1 MIKRKLQDLTACCAY
16 QVNFLHAKEHDW
28 REFRRQY
35 EVLEEIGRGGFGV
48 VYAGT
53 RIADEATV
61 AIKFI
66 EHRHV
71 REWTL
76 AGSHLIPSEVSHL
89 ECCSDVPGCIK
100 LYDWFANSKGFV
112 VIMERPKDACDVFD
126 LVTRYGRLDEETA
139 RSIFLQVVE
148 TVCQMYARHGLIHRD
163 IKDENII
170 VSMETGEVRLVDF
183 GATAAAEKAVKKEF
197 QGTRSYC
204 PPEWFRMLQYLP
216 LEATS
221 WSLGVLLYI
230 LVTGTL
236 PFKNEVQACLGSIAF
251 PSYLSKEICQLIKR
265 CLCTVPSQRATLA
278 EISGHSWLAHPLPLY
293 EETFEEYLDAKL
305 KPKTKKSLARDL
317 SMEENRLLEDRII
330 MGADSRDEREATL
343 TDDCRMRRE
352 STEYLEAFTSLPRL
366 DCSTE
371 ALSRLASKYDN
382 VSASSLADYYSLSSF
397 ATAAESFSNLHEE
410 EESEPALDELSD
422 SSTRLTK
429 ARSLSAYSLSR
440 RRRSI
445 LPRSSFERELDTVEE
460 SDLSQHDDPP
470 LLSSASFIP
479 SISESFSLPPSL
491 LQEMRE
497 REPSVETPETPMNG
511 YANHSFYRDS
521 PPPAVLQAV
530 QPHHHH
536 HQEHQDHHHEQRHL
550 QQLQHVQLQPPP
562 SPAPTAAAPPHKP
575 QPLSPVAMTYH
586 RRLSR
591 EQQQPPSPSP
601 VRPRFSLEM
610 ESDSRRFSTD
620 METIAPI
627 RVISRMRPLFVSE
640 APPALAVFAAPNC

>member
-1 MIKRKLQDLTACCAY
+1 MIVFTKLRVQSRRVKRMIKRKLQDLTACCAY
-16 QVNFLHAKEHDW
+16 QVNFLHAKVHDW

-35 EVLEEIGRGGFGV
+35 EVCEEIGRGGFGV

-53 RIADEATV
+53 RISDEATV

-71 REWTL
+71 REWTV

-89 ECCSDVPGCIK
+89 EVCADVPGCIK

-112 VIMERPKDACDVFD
+112 VVMERPKECCDVFD
-126 LVTRYGRLDEETA
+126 LVSRYGRLDEDTA

-230 LVTGTL
+230 LVTGSL
-236 PFKNEVQACLGSIAF
+236 PFKNEVQACLGSINF
-251 PSYLSKEICQLIKR
+251 PSYLSKELCQLIKR
-265 CLCTVPSQRATLA
+265 CLCTVPTQRASLL
-278 EISGHSWLAHPLPLY
+278 EIRGHSWLSHPLPIY
-293 EETFEEYLDAKL
+293 EETFQEYLDAKL
-305 KPKTKKSLARDL
+305 KPKTIKKPLNRDQ

-330 MGADSRDEREATL
+330 VGEEKDRNERESTIGD
-343 TDDCRMRRE
+343 DDCRMRRE

-366 DCSTE
+366 NSSTDCL
-371 ALSRLASKYDN
+371 ARLASKYDN
-382 VSASSLADYYSLSSF
+382 VSASSLADYFSLSSF
-397 ATAAESFSNLHEE
+397 ATANESFSNIHDECE
-410 EESEPALDELSD
+410 AAIEELSEC
-422 SSTRLTK
+422 SSRLAK

-440 RRRSI
+440 RRRSL

-460 SDLSQHDDPP
+460 TDNSLLEDAP
-470 LLSSASFIP
+470 LLPSASFVA
-479 SISESFSLPPSL
+479 SITESFSLPPNIL
-491 LQEMRE
+491 AAMRE
-497 REPSVETPETPMNG
+497 RAPSPDSELG
-511 YANHSFYRDS
+511 YSNNSFYRDT
-521 PPPAVLQAV
+521 PPPSDDASDSCPV
-530 QPHHHH
+530 
-536 HQEHQDHHHEQRHL
+536 
-550 QQLQHVQLQPPP
+550 PP
-562 SPAPTAAAPPHKP
+562 SPAPVWSTTAKP
-575 QPLSPVAMTYH
+575 QLSPPAITY
-586 RRLSR
+586 RRR
-591 EQQQPPSPSP
+591 FEQAPPSPAP
-601 VRPRFSLEM
+601 RPRFSLEV
-610 ESDSRRFSTD
+610 E
-620 METIAPI
+620 APVK
-627 RVISRMRPLFVSE
+627 VISRMRPLFVSE
-640 APPALAVFAAPNC
+640 APPTLQVFAAPGC

>member
-1 MIKRKLQDLTACCAY
+1 MLVFTKLKMQKRRVARMIKRKLQDLTACCAY

-35 EVLEEIGRGGFGV
+35 EVQEEIGRGGFGV

-53 RIADEATV
+53 RISDEATV

-71 REWTL
+71 REWTV

-89 ECCSDVPGCIK
+89 EVCGDVPGCIK

-139 RSIFLQVVE
+139 RSIFHQVVE

-170 VSMETGEVRLVDF
+170 VSLETGEVRLVDF

-216 LEATS
+216 LEATA

-278 EISGHSWLAHPLPLY
+278 EIRGHSWLSHPLPLY

-305 KPKTKKSLARDL
+305 KPKTKKSLNRDV
-317 SMEENRLLEDRII
+317 SIEENRLLEDRII
-330 MGADSRDEREATL
+330 VGNDSREDRESTMG
-343 TDDCRMRRE
+343 DDCRMRRE

-366 DCSTE
+366 DCSNE
-371 ALSRLASKYDN
+371 GLARLASKYDN

-397 ATAAESFSNLHEE
+397 ATAAESFSNLNDHEE
-410 EESEPALDELSD
+410 ESKAALDELSD

-440 RRRSI
+440 RRRSL

-460 SDLSQHDDPP
+460 SDLSLHDDAP
-470 LLSSASFIP
+470 LLSSASFVP
-479 SISESFSLPPSL
+479 SISESFSLPPSML
-491 LQEMRE
+491 ASMRE
-497 REPSVETPETPMNG
+497 QASSPDSIG
-511 YANHSFYRDS
+511 YSNDSFYRDS
-521 PPPAVLQAV
+521 PLLTGAVKFTQ
-530 QPHHHH
+530 
-536 HQEHQDHHHEQRHL
+536 HQE
-550 QQLQHVQLQPPP
+550 
-562 SPAPTAAAPPHKP
+562 P
-575 QPLSPVAMTYH
+575 Q
-586 RRLSR
+586 
-591 EQQQPPSPSP
+591 QQQPPSPAPSWSAKPPLSP
-601 VRPRFSLEM
+601 VTYHRRFEREQAPPSPSPLRPLRPRFSLESSSQPLLDSSSSHRYL
-610 ESDSRRFSTD
+610 ESECT
-620 METIAPI
+620 APM

-640 APPALAVFAAPNC
+640 APPALAVFAAPGV

>member
-1 MIKRKLQDLTACCAY
+1 MLVLSKLKMQKRRVTRMIKRKLQDLTACCAY

-53 RIADEATV
+53 RISDEATV

-76 AGSHLIPSEVSHL
+76 TGSHLIPSEVSHL
-89 ECCSDVPGCIK
+89 EVCGDVPGCIK

-112 VIMERPKDACDVFD
+112 IIMERPKEACDVFD
-126 LVTRYGRLDEETA
+126 LVTRYGRLDEDTA
-139 RSIFLQVVE
+139 RSIFLQVVD
-148 TVCQMYARHGLIHRD
+148 TVCQMYAKHGLIHRD

-216 LEATS
+216 LEATA

-265 CLCTVPSQRATLA
+265 CLCTVPSQRATIS
-278 EISGHSWLAHPLPLY
+278 EIRGHSWLAKTLPIFK
-293 EETFEEYLDAKL
+293 ETFEEYLDAKL
-305 KPKTKKSLARDL
+305 KPKTKKSLDRDI
-317 SMEENRLLEDRII
+317 SVEENRLLEDRII
-330 MGADSRDEREATL
+330 VGTDNRENRESTVTDE
-343 TDDCRMRRE
+343 CRMRRE

-371 ALSRLASKYDN
+371 GLARLASKYDN

-397 ATAAESFSNLHEE
+397 ATAAESFSNLLDEV
-410 EESEPALDELSD
+410 SEPAIDELSD
-422 SSTRLTK
+422 SSTPLTK

-440 RRRSI
+440 RRRSM

-460 SDLSQHDDPP
+460 TDQSLHEDAC
-470 LLSSASFIP
+470 LLSEASFVP
-479 SISESFSLPPSL
+479 SISESFSLPPTML
-491 LQEMRE
+491 KILRE
-497 REPSVETPETPMNG
+497 QAPDSPFIG
-511 YANHSFYRDS
+511 YSNDSFYRDS
-521 PPPAVLQAV
+521 PPPTVV
-530 QPHHHH
+530 PST
-536 HQEHQDHHHEQRHL
+536 
-550 QQLQHVQLQPPP
+550 QQQMQQSQPPP
-562 SPAPTAAAPPHKP
+562 SPAPSAKHVP
-575 QPLSPVAMTYH
+575 TYH
-586 RRLSR
+586 SR
-591 EQQQPPSPSP
+591 FCLGASSPSSPSP
-601 VRPRFSLEM
+601 LRPRFSLDM
-610 ESDSRRFSTD
+610 DSDSSVR
-620 METIAPI
+620 M
-627 RVISRMRPLFVSE
+627 ISRMRPLFVSE
-640 APPALAVFAAPNC
+640 APPALAVFAAPGC